1 MNIDAM
7 TLNKI
12 KQLGIK
18 ALMREL
24 GPAGMVRFIQQYETG
39 EGDYSEERYKKLGK
53 TDVKALA
60 GKIISQRKKNK

>member
-7 TLNKI
+7 TLDKI

-24 GPAGMVRFIQQYETG
+24 GPAGMIRFIQQYETG
-39 EGDYSEERYKKLGK
+39 EGNYSEERHKKLVK
-53 TDVKALA
+53 TDVKALV
-60 GKIISQRKKNK
+60 GKIRSKRKK